1 MPPLS
6 ATRLLEL
13 PDSDKFSL
21 DSIFRSHAS
30 DVTRWAAWLGGPR
43 VDPDDVVQ
51 EVFLVVRRRL
61 GDFRGEALRPWLFR
75 ITTHVVSNF
84 RRRAWFRRLWRED
97 SGAVTEHPVSEEQ
110 WPDAGIDVRE
120 RLDLLHTMLRAL
132 PERERQVLV
141 LFELEEM
148 SGAEI
153 AAFLDVPAA
162 TVRVWLHRARATL
175 VKRVKPLIP
184 GESP

>member
-1 MPPLS
+1 MPTLA
-6 ATRLLEL
+6 ATLAREV
-13 PDSDKFSL
+13 PDTEKVSL

-30 DVTRWAAWLGGPR
+30 DVNRWAAWLGGAR

-61 GDFRGEALRPWLFR
+61 DDFRGEGLRPWLFR
-75 ITTHVVSNF
+75 ITANVVSNL
-84 RRRAWFRRLWRED
+84 RRRAWFRRIWRED
-97 SGAVTEHPVSEEQ
+97 CGAVSEHPISEKQ

-120 RLDLLHTMLRAL
+120 RVALLHTMLQAL

-162 TVRVWLHRARATL
+162 TVRVWLHRARKAL
-175 VKRVKPLIP
+175 VKRVKPLIAAEAP
-184 GESP
+184 